1 MVASEEDAFWKVL
14 TKNTNLNE
22 NLINLDVRLLKNY
35 YKALGFYDVKVTSNI
50 AQINEDG
57 NAVLKYS
64 IDEGQR
70 YRINKISTEVDKVFD
85 KNLFFPLNKSYKKYI
100 GEYYLHLK

>member
-70 YRINKISTEVDKVFD
+70 YN
-85 KNLFFPLNKSYKKYI
+85 
-100 GEYYLHLK
+100 